1 MTLSDE
7 LYFDITA
14 EGTKSDVKKFVR
26 ALESGALE
34 EYFEFDSEMLD
45 YDDGYATSEESA
57 KTSVSFSNT
66 DFGIEIE
73 ELEVFD
79 LLDSLCRITRT
90 LEVRGEIY
98 DAENDEYRFVS
109 HAGDSYYI
117 NADKA
122 RLFEEDLE
130 KDDDGEDDEE
140 SED

>member
-1 MTLSDE
+1 
-7 LYFDITA
+7 
-14 EGTKSDVKKFVR
+14 
-26 ALESGALE
+26 
-34 EYFEFDSEMLD
+34 MLD
-45 YDDGYATSEESA
+45 YDDGYATAEESA

-117 NADKA
+117 NADKEK
-122 RLFEEDLE
+122 LFNEELDKPSE
-130 KDDDGEDDEE
+130 DEDDDEDERD
-140 SED
+140 